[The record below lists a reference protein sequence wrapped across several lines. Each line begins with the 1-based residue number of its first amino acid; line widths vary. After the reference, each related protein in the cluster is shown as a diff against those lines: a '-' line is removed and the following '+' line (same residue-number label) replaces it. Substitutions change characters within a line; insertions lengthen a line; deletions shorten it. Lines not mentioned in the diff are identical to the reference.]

1 MGICSTDLIGKARSK
16 LAVSAD
22 DGLFCGVNGGV
33 CAPFDKYSSV
43 LGAEAVHSPDMCLFY
58 NQYADGSFAGGFL
71 TESDLSLG
79 GLNLSSIYGSIFKA
93 SESFFEHPNGGGI
106 LGMSFGT
113 PNMACN
119 AFSCFPPLF
128 ENMVKTLGIPD
139 VFSICGSINSPTMLL
154 GGGDEELYK
163 GTLEYVPLKAP
174 YNAYR
179 VETTNFVVGNF
190 SLSKDNFRP
199 AIMDTG
205 TTGILMPYRLYMEF
219 KVMELLSSP
228 CSCGIHDL
236 SWWGF
241 AFLFSFNRV
250 TCTVITAIYR
260 MYVRALGT
268 PT

>member
-16 LAVSAD
+16 LAASAD
-22 DGLFCGVNGGV
+22 DGLFCGTNGGV
-33 CAPFDKYSSV
+33 CAASSKYNAV

-71 TESDLSLG
+71 TESDMSLG
-79 GLNLSSIYGSIFKA
+79 GINVSSIYGSIFRA

-128 ENMVKTLGIPD
+128 EDIVKTLGIPD
-139 VFSICGSINSPTMLL
+139 IFSICGSTTSPTMLL
-154 GGGDEELYK
+154 GGGDEELYQ

-179 VETTNFVVGNF
+179 LETTGFVIGNV
-190 SLSKDNFRP
+190 SLSPENYRP
-199 AIMDTG
+199 AIIDTG
-205 TTGILMPYRLYMEF
+205 TTGILMPYRLYMDF
-219 KVMELLSSP
+219 KVRDRLS
-228 CSCGIHDL
+228 
-236 SWWGF
+236 
-241 AFLFSFNRV
+241 
-250 TCTVITAIYR
+250 TA
-260 MYVRALGT
+260 
-268 PT
+268 